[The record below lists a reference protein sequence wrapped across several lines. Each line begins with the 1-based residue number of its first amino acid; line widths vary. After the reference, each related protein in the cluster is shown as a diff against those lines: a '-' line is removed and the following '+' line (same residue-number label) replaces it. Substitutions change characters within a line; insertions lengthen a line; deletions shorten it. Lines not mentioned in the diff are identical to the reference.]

1 MNLINWRPKTVSS
14 YHTLPNIFERMIDD
28 NFFFDYNSNDLTP
41 SVDINE
47 SNDAFMISADLPGIA
62 KSDIEVKVE
71 GNNLILSGNR
81 YIDKS
86 DKNEKFHYNERRFG
100 TFSRSFKLPK
110 TIKEEKIT
118 AKLDNGVLSIV
129 IPKAEDAIK
138 SDRLIAVK

>member
-14 YHTLPNIFERMIDD
+14 YHALPNIFERMIDD
-28 NFFFDYNSNDLTP
+28 NFFFNYDNNDLRP

-47 SNDAFMISADLPGIA
+47 INDAFMISADLPGI
-62 KSDIEVKVE
+62 KRSDIEVKVE
-71 GNNLILSGNR
+71 GNTLILIANR
-81 YIDKS
+81 HIDNS
-86 DKNEKFHYNERRFG
+86 DTNEKFHYNERRSG

-110 TIKEEKIT
+110 TVKEEKIT

-138 SDRLIAVK
+138 SNRLIAVK

>member
-14 YHTLPNIFERMIDD
+14 YRTLPNIFERMVDD
-28 NFFFDYNSNDLTP
+28 NFFFDYDNNDLRP
-41 SVDINE
+41 SVEINE
-47 SNDAFMISADLPGIA
+47 SNDAFMISADLPGIK

-71 GNNLILSGNR
+71 ENTLILIASR

-86 DKNEKFHYNERRFG
+86 DTNEKFHYKECRSG

-110 TIKEEKIT
+110 TVKEEKIT

-138 SDRLIAVK
+138 SNRLIAVK

>member
-14 YHTLPNIFERMIDD
+14 YQTIPNIFERMMDD

-47 SNDAFMISADLPGIA
+47 SNDAFMISADLPGIE
-62 KSDIEVKVE
+62 KSNIEVKVE
-71 GNNLILSGNR
+71 ENNLILIANR
-81 YIDKS
+81 HIDKS
-86 DKNEKFHYNERRFG
+86 DTNEKFHYNERRSG

-110 TIKEEKIT
+110 SVKEEKIT

-129 IPKAEDAIK
+129 IPKAKDAIK
-138 SDRLIAVK
+138 NNRLITVK

>member
-14 YHTLPNIFERMIDD
+14 YQTFPNIFERMMDD
-28 NFFFDYNSNDLTP
+28 NFFFDNNSNDLTP

-47 SNDAFMISADLPGIA
+47 SNDAFMISADLPGIE
-62 KSDIEVKVE
+62 KSNIEVKVE
-71 GNNLILSGNR
+71 ENNLILIANR

-86 DKNEKFHYNERRFG
+86 DTNEKFHYNERRSG

-110 TIKEEKIT
+110 SVKEEKIT

-138 SDRLIAVK
+138 SNRLITVK

>member
-28 NFFFDYNSNDLTP
+28 NFFYDYDKINWTP

-47 SNDAFMISADLPGIA
+47 SSDTFMITADLPGIK

-71 GNNLILSGNR
+71 ENVLILNAER
-81 YIDKS
+81 KIDKTIS
-86 DKNEKFHYNERRFG
+86 NEKYHFSERKSG

-110 TIKEEKIT
+110 SVKEEKIT
-118 AKLDNGVLSIV
+118 ADFDNGVLSII

-138 SDRLIAVK
+138 SNRVIKVK

>member
-14 YHTLPNIFERMIDD
+14 YRTLPNIFERMVDD
-28 NFFFDYNSNDLTP
+28 NFFFDYDNNDFRP

-47 SNDAFMISADLPGIA
+47 SNDAFMISADLPGIK

-71 GNNLILSGNR
+71 ENTLILIANR
-81 YIDKS
+81 HIDKS
-86 DKNEKFHYNERRFG
+86 DTNEKFHYNERRSG

-110 TIKEEKIT
+110 TVKEEKIT

-138 SDRLIAVK
+138 SNRLIAVK

>member
-14 YHTLPNIFERMIDD
+14 YRTLPSIFERMVDD
-28 NFFFDYNSNDLTP
+28 NFFFDYDNNDLRP
-41 SVDINE
+41 SVEINE
-47 SNDAFMISADLPGIA
+47 SNDAFMISADLPGIE

-71 GNNLILSGNR
+71 ENTLILNAKR

-86 DKNEKFHYNERRFG
+86 DNNEKIHYNERRFG

-110 TIKEEKIT
+110 TVKEEKIT

-138 SDRLIAVK
+138 SNRLIAVK

>member
-14 YHTLPNIFERMIDD
+14 YRTLPNIFERMVDD
-28 NFFFDYNSNDLTP
+28 NFFFDYDNNDLRP
-41 SVDINE
+41 SVEINE
-47 SNDAFMISADLPGIA
+47 SNDAFMISTDLPGIE

-71 GNNLILSGNR
+71 ENTLILIANR

-86 DKNEKFHYNERRFG
+86 DNNEKIHYNERRFG

-110 TIKEEKIT
+110 TVKEEKIT

-129 IPKAEDAIK
+129 IPKAEDTIK
-138 SDRLIAVK
+138 SNRLIAVK

>member
-14 YHTLPNIFERMIDD
+14 YHALPNIFERMIDD
-28 NFFFDYNSNDLTP
+28 NFFFNYDNNDLRP

-47 SNDAFMISADLPGIA
+47 SNNAFMISADLPGVK

-71 GNNLILSGNR
+71 ENTLILIANR
-81 YIDKS
+81 HIDNS
-86 DKNEKFHYNERRFG
+86 DTNEKFHYNERRSG

-110 TIKEEKIT
+110 TVKEEKIT

-138 SDRLIAVK
+138 SNRLITVK

>member
-1 MNLINWRPKTVSS
+1 MNLINWRPKSVSS
-14 YHTLPNIFERMIDD
+14 YRNLPNIFERMVDD
-28 NFFFDYNSNDLTP
+28 NFFFDYDNNDFRP

-86 DKNEKFHYNERRFG
+86 EKNEKFHYNERRFG

-110 TIKEEKIT
+110 TVKEEKIT

-129 IPKAEDAIK
+129 IPKAEDAFK
-138 SDRLIAVK
+138 SNRLIAVK